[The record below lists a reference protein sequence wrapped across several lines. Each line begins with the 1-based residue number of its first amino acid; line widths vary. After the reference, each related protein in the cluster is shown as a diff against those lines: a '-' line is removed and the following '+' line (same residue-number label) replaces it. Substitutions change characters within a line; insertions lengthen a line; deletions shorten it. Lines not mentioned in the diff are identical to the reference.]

1 MKMAGTPT
9 NQKSNR
15 IHLEKNTNPFTT
27 AFHKHQRGVSKG
39 NNNKSVFSWERQ
51 HSFRKNYTIILA
63 LKTAMDTYMVNI
75 NQEILFNKVKFPY
88 LVPVENLKHIQPYT
102 KSLFCAR
109 KIPSVPFWRVLQ

>member
-1 MKMAGTPT
+1 MG
-9 NQKSNR
+9 
-15 IHLEKNTNPFTT
+15 TT
-27 AFHKHQRGVSKG
+27 AQ
-39 NNNKSVFSWERQ
+39 FSE
-51 HSFRKNYTIILA
+51 KLYNYFGTQN
-63 LKTAMDTYMVNI
+63 YMVNI